1 MKRAFAVVLA
11 ACLLLGLGM
20 AEEVVSDFSA
30 LSWSDAFSQ
39 LHGRLAR
46 EYAFT
51 DWKGVDW
58 AALGDEF
65 GPRIRDAE
73 AASDFEAYY
82 LALREYV
89 HAIPDGHVR
98 AGNLP
103 EIDDKHIGG
112 GFGFCVAALDD
123 ESAIAAWVD
132 EGSPAFAAGL
142 RAGDELLT
150 WNGEPVGSALSAVS
164 PIFDGNAA
172 TAENLRQKQAAYLAR
187 APVGE
192 ELLLTFRSESGE
204 TNSAALTAY
213 ADGGLSLK
221 KAYPDAVLADPI
233 RALILGVESPD
244 PLPEKMVEWKL
255 LDGNVGYIRVWGE
268 VDADLQDT
276 GALVSTL
283 QLFRDAVRSAVD
295 HGCGALIV
303 DLRNNIGGE
312 DAMAAAML
320 GCLCPEKTFYE
331 YQNAYDPAT
340 GALGIQGELWIEPFE
355 PVFPGKI
362 VALVNQKCVSSG
374 EGVAMGIRNL
384 LNGETLG
391 FFGTNG
397 SFGLCGPEAQMP
409 GGVSVHWPSGQ
420 SLDENKQIQ
429 LDSRDGVGGVEP
441 TVRVPMTRENALRVA
456 AGEDVELSE
465 ALRMLNS

>member
-164 PIFDGNAA
+164 PPY
-172 TAENLRQKQAAYLAR
+172 T
-187 APVGE
+187 
-192 ELLLTFRSESGE
+192 
-204 TNSAALTAY
+204 
-213 ADGGLSLK
+213 
-221 KAYPDAVLADPI
+221 
-233 RALILGVESPD
+233 
-244 PLPEKMVEWKL
+244 
-255 LDGNVGYIRVWGE
+255 
-268 VDADLQDT
+268 
-276 GALVSTL
+276 
-283 QLFRDAVRSAVD
+283 
-295 HGCGALIV
+295 
-303 DLRNNIGGE
+303 
-312 DAMAAAML
+312 
-320 GCLCPEKTFYE
+320 
-331 YQNAYDPAT
+331 
-340 GALGIQGELWIEPFE
+340 
-355 PVFPGKI
+355 
-362 VALVNQKCVSSG
+362 
-374 EGVAMGIRNL
+374 
-384 LNGETLG
+384 
-391 FFGTNG
+391 
-397 SFGLCGPEAQMP
+397 
-409 GGVSVHWPSGQ
+409 
-420 SLDENKQIQ
+420 
-429 LDSRDGVGGVEP
+429 
-441 TVRVPMTRENALRVA
+441 
-456 AGEDVELSE
+456 
-465 ALRMLNS
+465 